1 MYIDFSIG
9 NILFQKYNIN
19 KLNVYIWIVFFVLA
33 IGDHDLNKKRIEK
46 LESL

>member
-19 KLNVYIWIVFFVLA
+19 KLNVYT
-33 IGDHDLNKKRIEK
+33 
-46 LESL
+46 